1 MSVAYSGTIPSP
13 VGRVAINEIM
23 WNPSVP
29 NAQYVE
35 LFNNSTNVT
44 YDLSGWQLQGLSYT
58 FPSGSLLPPL
68 GFLVLAANAP
78 AFAAACGA
86 TNPVFDTFDATLSPG
101 QLLSLLQ
108 PAAGSNLVVAQVLFD
123 DALPWPTNANNPGVA
138 LQVIDPR
145 QDNWRAGNWS
155 AGPTNPPSLAATPTE
170 QQRRRQPPALPPAL
184 DQRGRT
190 GQSDRHH
197 EQRRRTRA
205 LAGTLQPQRQFRCV
219 DRPLPDQ
226 RLFQPDQLGLSRPA
240 RSSPPANSW

>member
-1 MSVAYSGTIPSP
+1 MTVPLTNGANNLSIVGVDRNSQPIAGASNQMSVSYSGTIPSP
-13 VGRVAINEIM
+13 VGQVVINEIM

-78 AFAAACGA
+78 AFAAAYGA

-123 DALPWPTNANNPGVA
+123 DALPWPTNANNPGVS
-138 LQVIDPR
+138 LQLIDPR

-155 AGPTNPPSLAATPTE
+155 AGQTNPPPW
-170 QQRRRQPPALPPAL
+170 PPP
-184 DQRGRT
+184 
-190 GQSDRHH
+190 
-197 EQRRRTRA
+197 RTRA
-205 LAGTLQPQRQFRCV
+205 TA
-219 DRPLPDQ
+219 
-226 RLFQPDQLGLSRPA
+226 
-240 RSSPPANSW
+240 SPPASRPSRRSGSTKSNRTI